1 MSWLNA
7 TLEVSSNAIEVN
19 TEGLGLRGEDGKE
32 VKTLMAK
39 PLSAHE
45 YQVLKNDPELRT
57 LVGADKTELLGLKM
71 TFEMLKK
78 CDSSLKW
85 QQFRQLLCPSSLK
98 LLNELHCCG
107 LLRKTVVVFWGK
119 CELRQVGRWSV
130 HFQPAPSVR
139 AHASTMA

>member
-85 QQFRQLLCPSSLK
+85 QQFRQLPLSLIA
-98 LLNELHCCG
+98 EIAQ
-107 LLRKTVVVFWGK
+107 RVSTA
-119 CELRQVGRWSV
+119 VGSPTEDGGGV
-130 HFQPAPSVR
+130 LGEV
-139 AHASTMA
+139 